1 MATVIDMPK
10 LSDTMTVG
18 TLVKWLKNEGDTI
31 EIGDLIAEVETDKA
45 TMELEAF
52 DDGVLLKRVASM
64 GDEVP
69 IGGALAVIGEAGE
82 AVDLQALG
90 VFSPA
95 PKESELAREEP
106 EIETEVTA
114 EILVSVTGGPEG
126 VETAAAEPVISQPV
140 QTIGRIKA
148 SPLAKRLAAKMGV
161 DLRTIRGSGPGGRIV
176 KADVESASKP
186 AADQPAASAGAPVAT
201 PAGAPAARSP
211 IAVAGRI
218 PLSNMRKVIARRLMD
233 SKSQVPHYYLETE
246 AEMGPLMKMREDL
259 NARLSHL
266 PPEQGDVKLTVT
278 DFILKATVE
287 ALRRVP
293 AVNASWGGD
302 HLLQHGAVHLGVAV
316 AVDDGLVVPV
326 IRHAQ
331 AKSLKQISAELKLL
345 AGKARDKKIK
355 PKEMTGSTFTVS
367 TLGMFG
373 VTGFFG
379 IINQPNAGILC
390 VGRAAKQPVVDEDD
404 QIAVGYRMT
413 VGGSFD
419 HRVVDGA
426 VGAQFLKAL
435 REILETPASILGNT
449 NLE

>member
-90 VFSPA
+90 MFSPA

-106 EIETEVTA
+106 EIETEVAA
-114 EILVSVTGGPEG
+114 EILVPVTDGPEG

-176 KADVESASKP
+176 KADVESASKA
-186 AADQPAASAGAPVAT
+186 AADQPAAASAGAPVAT

-259 NARLSHL
+259 NARLSHFAPRAGGGETDRYGL
-266 PPEQGDVKLTVT
+266 YFKSHRRGSTPGTCSKCVLGWRPPPPAWSRTLGCGSGSG
-278 DFILKATVE
+278 
-287 ALRRVP
+287 RRVGCSRNSPCPGQKLEADQRRTKITGRKSQGQENQTGGNDWQHIYGIDPGHVWSNRIFWNHQP
-293 AVNASWGGD
+293 AQCRYSLRGQGCQATGG
-302 HLLQHGAVHLGVAV
+302 
-316 AVDDGLVVPV
+316 
-326 IRHAQ
+326 
-331 AKSLKQISAELKLL
+331 
-345 AGKARDKKIK
+345 
-355 PKEMTGSTFTVS
+355 
-367 TLGMFG
+367 
-373 VTGFFG
+373 
-379 IINQPNAGILC
+379 
-390 VGRAAKQPVVDEDD
+390 
-404 QIAVGYRMT
+404 
-413 VGGSFD
+413 
-419 HRVVDGA
+419 
-426 VGAQFLKAL
+426 
-435 REILETPASILGNT
+435 
-449 NLE
+449 